1 MSDYTV
7 LMMGPNLHLQATIH
21 LDGRRKSWTIHTS
34 LEPLPEFTAEP
45 IEVEMRLS
53 ATSRE
58 TLPQHGDV
66 TILATKAVY
75 VLTESP
81 EGSGIL
87 TNEDSETKLY
97 LFPLSD

>member
-1 MSDYTV
+1 MPDYTV
-7 LMMGPNLHLQATIH
+7 LMTGPDLHLQATIH
-21 LDGRRKSWTIHTS
+21 LDGRRKSWAISAT

-45 IEVEMRLS
+45 IEVEVRLS
-53 ATSRE
+53 ATSRG
-58 TLPQHGDV
+58 TPPQHGDM
-66 TILATKAVY
+66 TILATKATY

-87 TNEDSETKLY
+87 ANEGSETKFY